1 MQAAWS
7 SPTQDLKTAS
17 IPREDISLGGSWKW
31 HNVLIYIFYC
41 SFISKLNPE
50 SLDFLLQIR
59 HVFIFLSSAVANP
72 PPHPLPEGRL
82 ARSSLTTVLP
92 QVTPAAFPPW
102 TWTLIS
108 LRGEQSWAPEYDPGD
123 LKMPPFLGCSS
134 AVHLV
139 FTAFSQRGGA
149 DGAHGAHDHSL
160 WFPTN
165 WISPCCFVPSA
176 VWKKKYL
183 VFH

>member
-7 SPTQDLKTAS
+7 SPTQDLKTGS
-17 IPREDISLGGSWKW
+17 IPREDVSLGGSWKW

-82 ARSSLTTVLP
+82 ARSSLTAVLP
-92 QVTPAAFPPW
+92 QVTPGGVS
-102 TWTLIS
+102 S
-108 LRGEQSWAPEYDPGD
+108 LNLDSHQLERGTVLGARVRPG
-123 LKMPPFLGCSS
+123 
-134 AVHLV
+134 
-139 FTAFSQRGGA
+139 
-149 DGAHGAHDHSL
+149 
-160 WFPTN
+160 
-165 WISPCCFVPSA
+165 
-176 VWKKKYL
+176 
-183 VFH
+183 